1 MTAIRRHTNRDAV
14 SAAPNHSDERD
25 TGSTLLEIVIST
37 VLLGTIVAS
46 LVTAVLTMVRAS
58 STVYEAAR
66 VETVLLNAGNQVDRS
81 RQQCNYDTVVEAAA
95 LAEGWPA
102 EQITVTVEL
111 LQANTGDESSDWVPQ
126 DCGTALEP
134 FDVQRLTISATHPTQ
149 QITRTLMVVKSH
161 VN

>member
-1 MTAIRRHTNRDAV
+1 MGGETP
-14 SAAPNHSDERD
+14 SAAHEQRSEHDR
-25 TGSTLLEIVIST
+25 GSTLLEIVISI

-66 VETVLLNAGNQVDRS
+66 VETVLLNAGDQVDRS
-81 RQQCNYDTVVEAAA
+81 RQQCNYDTVVQAAA

-102 EQITVTVEL
+102 EQITVSVEV
-111 LQANTGDESSDWVPQ
+111 LQANTGDESADWAPQ
-126 DCGTALEP
+126 DCGTTLEP

-149 QITRTLMVVKSH
+149 AITRTLMVVKSD